1 MALRDA
7 PYLPLYVNDFMT
19 DEKLNNC
26 SAESTG
32 VYIRLMC
39 LMHKSQ
45 TYGKVLLRQKDRQN
59 ERQVLNF
66 AAMLARHM
74 PYSIE
79 TIARSLDELLEEG
92 VIYLDGDELCQKRM
106 IHDGIVSE
114 RRSENGKKGAEQT
127 NSRFKQSSEF
137 AAAKH
142 SANRPA
148 KSSANSENEN
158 EYVIES
164 EINKKEIN
172 GEVEIPFSG
181 VLFDA
186 FNEWIAYKNE
196 KRQPYKPRGL
206 KSLITQV
213 QRYADQFGDFATANA
228 ILDSMASNYQGIVFD
243 RLERTQNA
251 KPSQQRKT
259 AKAAGEYKGDD
270 FIDYMTGGTSG
281 A

>member
-7 PYLPLYVNDFMT
+7 PYLPLYVNDFTT

-127 NSRFKQSSEF
+127 NSRFKQSNEF

-142 SANRPA
+142 SAKHSANV
-148 KSSANSENEN
+148 SANSENEN
-158 EYVIES
+158 EYEIEN

-181 VLFDA
+181 VLLDA
-186 FNEWIAYKNE
+186 FNDWIAYKRE

-206 KSLITQV
+206 KTLVAQI
-213 QRYADQFGDFATANA
+213 QRYAEQFGDFATANA
-228 ILDSMASNYQGIVFD
+228 IMDSMASNYSGIVFD
-243 RLERTQNA
+243 RLGKA
-251 KPSQQRKT
+251 KSTDTRKT
-259 AKAAGEYKGDD
+259 AKAPSEYKGKDFFDD
-270 FIDYMTGGTSG
+270 
-281 A
+281 

>member
-1 MALRDA
+1 MALRDQ
-7 PYLPLYVNDFMT
+7 PYLPLYVNDFTT

-74 PYSIE
+74 PYSVE
-79 TIARSLDELLEEG
+79 TIARALDELLEEG

-114 RRSENGKKGAEQT
+114 MRSISGKKGAEQT
-127 NSRFKQSSEF
+127 NSRFRGNDSF

-142 SANRPA
+142 PA
-148 KSSANSENEN
+148 KHPAKVSANSENEN
-158 EYVIES
+158 EYVIEN
-164 EINKKEIN
+164 ENNKKEIN
-172 GEVEIPFSG
+172 GDVEIPFSG
-181 VLFDA
+181 VLLDA
-186 FNEWIAYKNE
+186 FNEWIAYKQE

-206 KSLITQV
+206 QSLITQI

-228 ILDSMASNYQGIVFD
+228 IMDSMASNYAGIVFD
-243 RLERTQNA
+243 RIGNGE
-251 KPSQQRKT
+251 KPKKRKPNYE
-259 AKAAGEYKGDD
+259 GSRDFFDD
-270 FIDYMTGGTSG
+270 D
-281 A
+281 

>member
-7 PYLPLYVNDFMT
+7 PYLPLYVNDFTT

-74 PYSIE
+74 PYSVE

-127 NSRFKQSSEF
+127 NSRFKQNNEF
-137 AAAKH
+137 AAAKQSANH
-142 SANRPA
+142 SA
-148 KSSANSENEN
+148 KQSANSENET

-164 EINKKEIN
+164 EINKKDIN

-181 VLFDA
+181 VLLDA
-186 FNEWIAYKNE
+186 FNEWLAYKNE

-213 QRYADQFGDFATANA
+213 QRYAEQYGDFATANA
-228 ILDSMASNYQGIVFD
+228 IMDSMASNYSGIVFD
-243 RLERTQNA
+243 RIG
-251 KPSQQRKT
+251 KGQQTDTRRR
-259 AKAAGEYKGDD
+259 AKAPGEYKGKDFFDD
-270 FIDYMTGGTSG
+270 
-281 A
+281 

>member
-7 PYLPLYVNDFMT
+7 PYLPLYVNDFTT

-127 NSRFKQSSEF
+127 NSRFKQSNEF

-142 SANRPA
+142 SAKHSANV
-148 KSSANSENEN
+148 SANSENEN
-158 EYVIES
+158 EYEIED

-172 GEVEIPFSG
+172 GEIQIPFDG
-181 VLFDA
+181 ALLDA
-186 FNEWIAYKNE
+186 FNDWIAYKEE

-206 KSLITQV
+206 KSLISQIS
-213 QRYADQFGDFATANA
+213 RYAEQFGDTATANA
-228 ILDSMASNYQGIVFD
+228 IRDSMASNYQGIVFD
-243 RLERTQNA
+243 RIG
-251 KPSQQRKT
+251 KGQQTDTRRR
-259 AKAAGEYKGDD
+259 AKAPSEYTTKGSFFDVD
-270 FIDYMTGGTSG
+270 T
-281 A
+281 